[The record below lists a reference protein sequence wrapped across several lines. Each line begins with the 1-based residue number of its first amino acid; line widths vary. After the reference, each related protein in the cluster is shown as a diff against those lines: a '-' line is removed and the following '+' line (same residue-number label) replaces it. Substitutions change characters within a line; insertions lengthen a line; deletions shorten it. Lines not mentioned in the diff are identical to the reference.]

1 LNRNGGSPASSTD
14 LVPVWEHGR
23 RPRGLNGALHL
34 VLLAASATGCGQV
47 QTEVGAITIPQEAA
61 VCDGDL
67 SNVGTGDF
75 RMSFQVA
82 TTQTGWVAVAN
93 QRAECA
99 PSVFWDVRI
108 ADGGFVYAEVDDG
121 AHYTAITSTGPK
133 INDGAPHAILVV
145 RASGTLTVYVDGGA
159 SGSQAS
165 GASLGPLPPL
175 RLGTDV
181 CVGAPGDDTAAL
193 IGGVTDACVSRSS

>member
-1 LNRNGGSPASSTD
+1 LNRN
-14 LVPVWEHGR
+14 R
-23 RPRGLNGALHL
+23 RALQIRL
-34 VLLAASATGCGQV
+34 VLLATTATGCGQV
-47 QTEVGAITIPQEAA
+47 QTEVGSITLPQEAA

-75 RMSFQVA
+75 RISLQVT

-93 QRAECA
+93 QRGQCV
-99 PSVFWDVRI
+99 PSVFWDIRI
-108 ADGGFVYAEVDDG
+108 DDGVIYVEVDDV

-133 INDGAPHAILVV
+133 VNDGAPHAILVV

-159 SGSQAS
+159 SGSQTS

-181 CVGAPGDDTAAL
+181 CIGAVGDSTVAL
-193 IGGVTDACVSRSS
+193 IGAVTDSCISRSS